1 MLPHDEITIVTGQLS
16 GWYLFIVFV
25 EPFGKHYIH
34 VDLFMGSKPVLYYL
48 NPKLHPN

>member
-1 MLPHDEITIVTGQLS
+1 MLPHDEITIVTGQLK
-16 GWYLFIVFV
+16 WMVFV